1 MPIDPQTLALVLVF
15 LMAQA
20 TAALLFLTLGH
31 PHERGIRHAGF
42 AVLTQALGAS
52 LVLVLRNSLPSGLV
66 IGLGFALLLGGTC
79 YLFIAVR
86 LFYGRRFSFWHPAA
100 AGALVCFAFLKI
112 AFLHGD
118 PLARLALASLMLGLV
133 SLALAWEF
141 GRKARDE
148 VWVGPRWL
156 CAGLFLGFGLA
167 VLVQSLKLYR
177 MPSPAGPLDVLSI
190 SLPMLAAGLVLYAF
204 MGLGLALVLAQ
215 RLEARQQRFAQ
226 SDLLTGLANRRG
238 FEAYATRVL
247 ARARTQGQFT
257 SLLLL
262 DVDHFKRVN
271 DAYGHGAGDL
281 VLESLGDL
289 LHQHLRERDG
299 AGRHGGEALTVLLP
313 DTHQSFAAPVAER
326 IRQAVEA
333 MEVTWEGRVISVT
346 ISIGVASTAEV
357 ESDLAALYQL
367 AAARLTRAKAG
378 GRNQVVAD

>member
-20 TAALLFLTLGH
+20 AAALLFLALGH
-31 PHERGIRHAGF
+31 PQERGIRHAGF
-42 AVLTQALGAS
+42 AILTQALGAAV
-52 LVLVLRNSLPSGLV
+52 VLVLRNSLPSALV
-66 IGLGFALLLGGTC
+66 IGLGNALLLGGTC

-112 AFLHGD
+112 AFLHENA
-118 PLARLALASLMLGLV
+118 LARLALASLMLGLV
-133 SLALAWEF
+133 CLAVAWEF
-141 GRKARDE
+141 GRKSRDE
-148 VWVGPRWL
+148 VWAGPRWL

-167 VLVQSLKLYR
+167 ELVQSLKLYR
-177 MPSPAGPLDVLSI
+177 MPAPAGPLDVLSI
-190 SLPMLAAGLVLYAF
+190 SLPMLVAGSVLYAF

-271 DAYGHGAGDL
+271 DTYGHGAGDL

-299 AGRHGGEALTVLLP
+299 AGRHGGEELTVLLP

-346 ISIGVASTAEV
+346 ISIGVASTAETD
-357 ESDLAALYQL
+357 SDLAALYQL
-367 AAARLTRAKAG
+367 ADARLYRAKAG
-378 GRNQVVAD
+378 GRNRVVAD